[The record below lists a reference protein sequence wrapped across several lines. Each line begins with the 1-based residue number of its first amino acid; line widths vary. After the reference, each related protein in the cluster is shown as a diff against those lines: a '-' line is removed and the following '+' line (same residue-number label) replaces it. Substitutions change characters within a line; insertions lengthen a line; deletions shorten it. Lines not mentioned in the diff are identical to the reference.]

1 MQKETCGSARTLDE
15 VEVAADQVRDVG
27 GHVVVRGVD
36 QQLLVPVD
44 AGGGGRSRHL
54 ELRAPLN
61 LERPC
66 GRRKGAGANTRLLRG
81 VKSEPRHQR
90 QRLAGTHEACRLAAD
105 PAHTGL
111 AHRRLTWIAAC
122 REQFRLNT
130 KTERG
135 ARLHTWRT
143 H

>member
-1 MQKETCGSARTLDE
+1 MQTETCGLARTLDK
-15 VEVAADQVRDVG
+15 VEVAADQVRDVWG
-27 GHVVVRGVD
+27 NVVVRGVV

-44 AGGGGRSRHL
+44 AGGGGRSRH
-54 ELRAPLN
+54 R
-61 LERPC
+61 ERPC
-66 GRRKGAGANTRLLRG
+66 GACGRRESAGANTRLLRG
-81 VKSEPRHQR
+81 MKSQPRHQR
-90 QRLAGTHEACRLAAD
+90 HRLAGTHETCRLAAD
-105 PAHTGL
+105 PAHATGL

-122 REQFRLNT
+122 REKFQFNT